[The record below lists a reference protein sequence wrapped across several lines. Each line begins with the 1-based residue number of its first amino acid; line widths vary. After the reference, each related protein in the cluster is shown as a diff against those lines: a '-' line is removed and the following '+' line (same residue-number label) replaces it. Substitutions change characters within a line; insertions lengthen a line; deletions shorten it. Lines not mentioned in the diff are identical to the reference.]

1 MPVLA
6 STRMFILISLVHPWL
21 LLSSS
26 SFFQSLGR
34 IIFILS
40 GMLFLASESSFCLWC
55 LFFDWGCWPSNFII
69 KALLRVSGVNW
80 AHYFLSVL
88 ADMIYLILRESALPP
103 GFQVLLEIADWHL
116 WCMVGLILGCICLL
130 MLFRFLYDFVTFPN
144 RLFSATIISSV
155 IHNDNIKKMEEWQLL
170 LTSIALLV
178 LSPECFSV
186 IL

>member
-1 MPVLA
+1 M
-6 STRMFILISLVHPWL
+6 
-21 LLSSS
+21 
-26 SFFQSLGR
+26 
-34 IIFILS
+34 
-40 GMLFLASESSFCLWC
+40 
-55 LFFDWGCWPSNFII
+55 
-69 KALLRVSGVNW
+69 SGVNW

-155 IHNDNIKKMEEWQLL
+155 IHNGDIKKTGEWQLL
-170 LTSIALLV
+170 LTSIALPGVVTGAL
-178 LSPECFSV
+178 LCNPLGRRNSV
-186 IL
+186 SSRIQCKVHLHLNERAR